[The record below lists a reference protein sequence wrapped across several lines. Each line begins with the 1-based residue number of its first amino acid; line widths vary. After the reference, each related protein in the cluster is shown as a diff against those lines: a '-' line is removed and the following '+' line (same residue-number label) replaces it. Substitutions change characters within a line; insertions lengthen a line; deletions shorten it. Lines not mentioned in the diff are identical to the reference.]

1 MSNLRKALEIIL
13 QKEEF
18 TQDIKK
24 IFFNEA
30 VFDALSE
37 AMDAHIG
44 ENRVDI
50 ARALWFVAGRLGF
63 LGELKPAECTNCGE
77 KDKCTEDYC
86 PCRGRPALF
95 FGNEK
100 ELIEAYRLLKEK
112 NATL

>member
-50 ARALWFVAGRLGF
+50 ARALWFVAGRLGL
-63 LGELKPAECTNCGE
+63 LGELEPAECTNCGE
-77 KDKCTEDYC
+77 KTNAQKIIAHAEV
-86 PCRGRPALF
+86 ALRF
-95 FGNEK
+95 SLVMK
-100 ELIEAYRLLKEK
+100 K
-112 NATL
+112 N